1 MKTAIQNFLNAFPY
15 PQDAKAALLQDLE
28 RILSNPDASQ
38 QFLSPIKAYEQ
49 GQPIDFPAARQDA
62 AAAGASVGV
71 HEYSAHFLLYACL
84 TEPLRHRYMEKGLDE
99 ALWHDSVMDLYYK
112 LNECHAVYGIWG
124 SFVAFWFDRFFDMTR
139 FALGRLQ
146 FETTTFYLTDSY
158 NKHGLHLKYGEGELL
173 GVHIPSGS
181 RLGYESVLD
190 SYRRAY
196 QFYKHLTIDGVLPII
211 CESWLL
217 YDGLEEFL
225 PQNSNIIRFK
235 QDFEI
240 LKNVEHPAFEDCW
253 RMFEVQYTGN
263 PADLPRDT
271 SLRRRYADWIAAG
284 GIPGSGYGILL
295 FDGEKVI
302 K

>member
-1 MKTAIQNFLNAFPY
+1 MKTALQNFLNAFPY
-15 PQDAKAALLQDLE
+15 SEDAKAALLQDFE
-28 RILSNPDASQ
+28 RILSNADASR
-38 QFLSPIKAYEQ
+38 QFLTPIEAYTQ
-49 GQPIDFPAARQDA
+49 GNSIDYSVARQNA
-62 AAAGASVGV
+62 ATAGSAVGV

-84 TEPLRHRYMEKGLDE
+84 AEPLQHRYTEKGLE
-99 ALWHDSVMDLYYK
+99 KALWHNSMMDLYYK
-112 LNECHAVYGIWG
+112 LNECYAVHGIWG
-124 SFVAFWFDRFFDMTR
+124 SFVSPWFDRFFDMTR

-158 NKHGLHLKYGEGELL
+158 SKHNLNLKYGEGELL

-181 RLGYESVLD
+181 RLDHECVLD

-196 QFYKHLTIDGVLPII
+196 KFYKHLTIDGILPII

-225 PQNSNIIRFK
+225 PQDSNIIRFK
-235 QDFEI
+235 QDFEV

-253 RMFEVQYTGN
+253 RMFEAQYSGN